1 MLNTKDTQKIDCF
14 WEQIV
19 IFIAFIGKSLLVVA
33 MTILMLEA
41 ALYIIA
47 LPSEFI
53 HLISGGNGID
63 ITKLTVEIFH
73 I

>member
-1 MLNTKDTQKIDCF
+1 MLNTKDTKKIDCF

-33 MTILMLEA
+33 DDWVCLCFEA

-47 LPSEFI
+47 LL
-53 HLISGGNGID
+53 HL
-63 ITKLTVEIFH
+63 
-73 I
+73 